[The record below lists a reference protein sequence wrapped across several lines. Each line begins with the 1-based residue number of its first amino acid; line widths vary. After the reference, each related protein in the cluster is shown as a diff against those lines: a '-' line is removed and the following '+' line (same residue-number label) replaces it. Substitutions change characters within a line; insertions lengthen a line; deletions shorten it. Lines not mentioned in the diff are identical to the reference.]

1 MAAYFVVD
9 IKEITD
15 PQSYAEYSKGVPET
29 IARYGGKFV
38 VRGGPYETIEGSWQP
53 ARFVIVEFADE
64 EQFKR
69 WYNSPE
75 YRKLR
80 EIRFKASTSNAII
93 IRGAQ

>member
-15 PQSYAEYSKGVPET
+15 PQTYAEYSKGVPAT
-29 IARYGGKFV
+29 IEQYGGKFV
-38 VRGGPYETIEGSWQP
+38 VRGGPYETIEGNWQP
-53 ARFVIVEFADE
+53 ARFVIVEFKDE

-75 YRKLR
+75 YSKLR
-80 EIRFKASTSNAII
+80 EMRFKASTGNAIV
-93 IRGAQ
+93 IRGVE